1 MTSLTFALQAAIRTV
16 AAAMER
22 EADLSE
28 ELRKSTVLAALT
40 RTLQVGLLVSR
51 RMPEHNAPFLPSPRP
66 SCTSPPSLS
75 TSGWSEATLT

>member
-1 MTSLTFALQAAIRTV
+1 MTSLSCALQAAIRTV

-40 RTLQVGLLVSR
+40 RTLQVGILV
-51 RMPEHNAPFLPSPRP
+51 
-66 SCTSPPSLS
+66 
-75 TSGWSEATLT
+75 